1 MRCVVLL
8 VGLWATAALA
18 DGPVLSIA
26 GTEARGQDY
35 GGVLEALHDVGAE
48 ATSLTL
54 YWDELEQSGVYGL
67 DPDWPAIANA
77 VYPAQGLAITLNIA
91 VIDTVAD
98 RRPADLKGLSWS
110 DPQVIARFETVV
122 SSVLAAMAQTE
133 LTSIGI
139 GNEVDGFLS
148 SSDWA
153 DYAVFFA
160 AARDATKQLRP
171 DVPVGVTFTWA
182 GLSDSVQARDLADLG
197 DVWMVN
203 YYPLDPAF
211 QVTDPTQARDTLA
224 AMVAAASTPVF
235 LTETGYP
242 SGGCHASA
250 AGQEV
255 FLRNVIGF
263 AEDHAADMP
272 LVTLFWLHDIEPDL
286 VDSYAA
292 YYGVDD
298 GCFTDYLATL
308 GLRFHDGRDKPAF
321 AWLRE
326 RAK

>member
-1 MRCVVLL
+1 MRCAALL
-8 VGLWATAALA
+8 LGLWATAVFA
-18 DGPVLSIA
+18 DGPLLSIA
-26 GTEARGQDY
+26 GTEAQGQDY

-54 YWDELEQSGVYGL
+54 YWDELERSGVYGP

-98 RRPADLKGLSWS
+98 RRPADLQGLPWS
-110 DPQVIARFETVV
+110 DPQVISRFNSVM
-122 SSVLAAMAQTE
+122 SSVLATMEQTD

-139 GNEVDGFLS
+139 GNEVDGFLTG
-148 SSDWA
+148 DAWEE
-153 DYAVFFA
+153 YAEFFA
-160 AARDATKQLRP
+160 ATRDATKQLRP
-171 DVPVGVTFTWA
+171 DVPVGVTLTWG
-182 GLSDSVQARDLADLG
+182 GLAQNPQARDLADLG

-203 YYPLDPAF
+203 YYPLDAAF
-211 QVTDPTQARDTLA
+211 QVTDPTQTRDTLA
-224 AMVAAASTPVF
+224 AMVAAAPVPVF

-263 AEDHAADMP
+263 AEDHPAEMP
-272 LVTLFWLHDIEPDL
+272 LVTLVWLHDIAPNL
-286 VDSYAA
+286 VDSYAT
-292 YYGVDD
+292 YYSVDD
-298 GCFTDYLATL
+298 GCFADYLATL
-308 GLRFHDGRDKPAF
+308 GLRTRDGRDKPAF